1 MAVGI
6 DRRYETKFSITDLD
20 LYEIQHVIQ
29 THPALFKEIHY
40 QRNINNIYFDSP
52 DLNSFID
59 NIEGETHRRKVRLRW
74 YGDLFGL
81 CKEPKLEIKYK
92 SGLLGWKEKHSL
104 KAFKLSKDGVF
115 GYKDLLSEL
124 TSKKD
129 FDISKLHLDA
139 LQPVLLNRYKRRYY
153 LSLDKKFRV
162 TVDSEMEFYSINPV
176 REFFK
181 TFSDERKTIVELK
194 YDQKHVENA
203 QNITQ
208 SFPFRVTKNSKYV
221 VGIERVRHW
230 S

>member
-1 MAVGI
+1 MAVEI

-29 THPALFKEIHY
+29 THPAIFKEIHY

-52 DLNSFID
+52 DLNSFVD
-59 NIEGETHRRKVRLRW
+59 NIEGETQRRKVRLRW

-92 SGLLGWKEKHSL
+92 SGLLGWKEKLSL
-104 KAFKLSKDGVF
+104 ETFKLSKGGVF

-124 TSKKD
+124 PSKKD

-208 SFPFRVTKNSKYV
+208 NFPFRVTKNSKYV